1 MFALASN
8 SKLFTTLALGD
19 LIDSGTRLEDGEKL
33 TWDTKVSQVITS
45 WATANDGVLKE
56 VTLKD
61 LGSEWEI
68 FVGAMI
74 SSAN

>member
-8 SKLFTTLALGD
+8 SKLFTTLTLGG
-19 LIDSGTRLEDGEKL
+19 LIDNGTRLEDGEVL

-45 WATANDGVLKE
+45 WATANDGALKE

-61 LGSEWEI
+61 LGSEWEMI
-68 FVGAMI
+68 IGNMI
-74 SSAN
+74 SFAN